1 MFTIV
6 CVDGTFMQIK
16 EVHTPS
22 QYEAQGISMMCC
34 AVSAGFPSPADDY
47 VESPLSLDE
56 LVTRRPESTFF
67 VRASGESMIGAGIRD
82 RDILVVDRV
91 EEARSGAVV
100 IAMVGGEMLVKR
112 LSKSGERWF
121 LEAANPSYQPI
132 EITEELECVI
142 WGVVTHVLH
151 TFLS

>member
-1 MFTIV
+1 MFTILCIGDTV
-6 CVDGTFMQIK
+6 MQIK

-34 AVSAGFPSPADDY
+34 SVSAGFPSPADDY

-67 VRASGESMIGAGIRD
+67 VRASGESMLGAGIRNG
-82 RDILVVDRV
+82 DILVVDRV
-91 EEARSGAVV
+91 EDPRPGAVV
-100 IAMVGGEMLVKR
+100 IAMVSGEMLVKR
-112 LSKSGERWF
+112 LSKGGEHWF
-121 LEAANPSYQPI
+121 LEAANPSYQSI

-151 TFLS
+151 TFVS